1 MKQARERI
9 REARG
14 RKEGK
19 QKKKMVRRSEGGG
32 EGEGDLAAVETGF
45 KGILM

>member
-1 MKQARERI
+1 MARERI

-19 QKKKMVRRSEGGG
+19 QKKKERWCERARVEGR
-32 EGEGDLAAVETGF
+32 EREIWLQLKQASKEY
-45 KGILM
+45 

>member
-1 MKQARERI
+1 MARERI

-19 QKKKMVRRSEGGG
+19 QKKKKMVRRSEGGG